1 MECGKA
7 GAVRPALPKTHE
19 PNRRR
24 AASRLACGY
33 SSEAKLVVPGWR
45 GCSDGGANPP
55 TSTFSFDGPAGRNEI
70 NKPGQVFII
79 STGIAK
85 AEEVYL
91 FHGRVYGS

>member
-33 SSEAKLVVPGWR
+33 NSEAKLVAPGWR

-55 TSTFSFDGPAGRNEI
+55 TSTFFFCGARQAAAEI
-70 NKPGQVFII
+70 NTARRVLLY
-79 STGIAK
+79 TGVMI
-85 AEEVYL
+85 
-91 FHGRVYGS
+91 